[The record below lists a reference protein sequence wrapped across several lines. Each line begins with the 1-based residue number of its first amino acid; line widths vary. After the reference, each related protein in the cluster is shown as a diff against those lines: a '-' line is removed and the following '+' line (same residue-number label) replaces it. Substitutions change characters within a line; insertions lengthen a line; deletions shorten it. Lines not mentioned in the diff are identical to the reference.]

1 MAFTLAEVLI
11 TLGIIGIVAALT
23 MPSLV
28 AYYQKKVTV
37 TQLKKAYSEIAQ
49 AIKLSQVQNG
59 DLENWDFSLSGTDF
73 YYKYLQNFFNKN
85 KEIATRQEYTV
96 KNLNGTNCTSE
107 AWCVN
112 NDNFYVYLS
121 DGSIMGV
128 MTNRNQTK
136 YKAITIDINGL
147 KKPNTLGKDFFVFS
161 IIQPDGLVPYGYK
174 TGGINGGKF
183 DKLEKVQLTGTATY
197 ACNKQSLGIWCSA
210 LIILD
215 NWEITQDYPW

>member
-1 MAFTLAEVLI
+1 MPTLIAN
-11 TLGIIGIVAALT
+11 
-23 MPSLV
+23 
-28 AYYQKKVTV
+28 YQKKVIA
-37 TQLKKAYSEIAQ
+37 TQLKKGYSAIAQ
-49 AIKLSQVQNG
+49 AIKLSESQNEE
-59 DLENWDFSLSGTDF
+59 LENWDFSLSGTDF
-73 YYKYLQNFFNKN
+73 YYKYLQKYLIQN

-128 MTNRNQTK
+128 MTSRNQTK

-147 KKPNTLGKDFFVFS
+147 KKPNTLGKDLFVFS

-174 TGGINGGKF
+174 TGGVNNYNKL
-183 DKLEKVQLTGTATY
+183 DKAILTNQSDY
-197 ACNKQSLGIWCSA
+197 ACNKQNKGIWCSA
-210 LIILD
+210 LIMLD
-215 NWEITQDYPW
+215 NWEITKDYPW